1 MPEEKR
7 SKRPKK
13 PLGLKAKTPDSEKL
27 RPLDE
32 LPEYA
37 PPPAGDQVTA
47 AFMVEKKPKEYFGTP
62 RKEDAVRAVRKI
74 IRMLRYQGEEIIYD
88 EEAVKSLAGLVEI
101 LEEGKNGKK

>member
-13 PLGLKAKTPDSEKL
+13 PLGLKAKIPDNEKL

-37 PPPAGDQVTA
+37 PPPTGDRVTA
-47 AFMVEKKPKEYFGTP
+47 TFIVGKKPNEYFGTP
-62 RKEDAVRAVRKI
+62 RKEDAVQAVRKI

-88 EEAVKSLAGLVEI
+88 EEAIKSLAGLVEI
-101 LEEGKNGKK
+101 LEEDKNGKK